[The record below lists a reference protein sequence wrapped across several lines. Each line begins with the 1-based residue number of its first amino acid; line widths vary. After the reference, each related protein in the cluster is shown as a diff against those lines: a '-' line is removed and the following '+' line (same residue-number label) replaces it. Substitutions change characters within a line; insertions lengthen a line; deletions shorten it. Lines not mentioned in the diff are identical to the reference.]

1 MAKPNKLKTEETRMK
16 AEVEK
21 IAQIL
26 EEEGRPFTREEVER
40 VLDEGGVEV
49 KGGSADELVQEVL
62 EEGTKRT
69 LTVLDKAWELLGVS
83 PYPEAESLL
92 RGGGSIQMW
101 WAKDKRR
108 EGYEVGV
115 RLVDEAG
122 KILVDDLY
130 SPPMGFYS
138 PEEFDLHFERG
149 LVKIG
154 TPSGTVVGKSRALF
168 KGHDPEKLEGVID
181 TTYVLR
187 PVLNA
192 MGISDIRTALEEF
205 SYLGN
210 GEFEM
215 HNGYI
220 IAKDDDFW
228 FLMRGTIFG
237 DPKLDRALVSGD
249 IVTLSFPGDVEVAFK
264 VVLDAFWAEVDRLYI
279 AHTRIRW
286 GGENF
291 TIGGGRALCRTLDKG
306 DLTKAIQ
313 QRVGEEI
320 ERLEQGRHFSVV
332 DCSLEML
339 TFLKA
344 FVRHEDPFRALAE
357 GKFDPHVK
365 AELFLDM

>member
-1 MAKPNKLKTEETRMK
+1 MK

-21 IAQIL
+21 IAQAL
-26 EEEGRPFTREEVER
+26 EEEGCPFTPGEVKRMVDER
-40 VLDEGGVEV
+40 GVEV
-49 KGGSADELVQEVL
+49 KGGTVDELVQEVL
-62 EEGTKRT
+62 EEGAKRT
-69 LTVLDKAWELLGVS
+69 LTVLDEAWELLGVP
-83 PYPEAESLL
+83 PYPEAERLL
-92 RGGGSIQMW
+92 REGGLIQMW
-101 WAKDKRR
+101 WAKDERG

-122 KILVDDLY
+122 KTLVDDLH

-149 LVKIG
+149 LVKID
-154 TPSGTVVGKSRALF
+154 TPSGTVVGKSWAFF
-168 KGHDPEKLEGVID
+168 KGHDPEKLEGLID

-192 MGISDIRTALEEF
+192 MGISGIRSALEEL
-205 SYLGN
+205 SHLGN
-210 GEFEM
+210 EEVEVE
-215 HNGYI
+215 NGYI
-220 IAKDDDFW
+220 MAKDDEFW
-228 FLMRGTIFG
+228 LLMRGTILG
-237 DPKLDRALVSGD
+237 DPKLDRTLLLGD

-264 VVLDAFWAEVDRLYI
+264 VVLDDFWAEIDQLNI

-286 GGENF
+286 GGETF

-313 QRVGEEI
+313 QRVREGI
-320 ERLEQGRHFSVV
+320 ERLEQGRHFFVV
-332 DCSLEML
+332 DRSPEML

-357 GKFDPHVK
+357 GKFAPHVK